1 MMYTKMY
8 SKVLLKYLALLFVVT
23 KISKQSIGAKFLSK
37 DDVIDLVIHFASQ
50 HQKANSRGLHDLNQ
64 NV

>member
-8 SKVLLKYLALLFVVT
+8 SKVLLKYLALLFVAT

-37 DDVIDLVIHFASQ
+37 DDVIDLAIHFASQ
-50 HQKANSRGLHDLNQ
+50 HHKANSAGLHDLNQ